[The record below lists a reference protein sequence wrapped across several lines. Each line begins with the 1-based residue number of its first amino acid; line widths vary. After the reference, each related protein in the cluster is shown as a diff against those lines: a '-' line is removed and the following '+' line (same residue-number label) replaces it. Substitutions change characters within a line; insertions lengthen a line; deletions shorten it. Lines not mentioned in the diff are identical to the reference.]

1 MLINAKLGLKM
12 KILKFLGIEPK
23 VTQKGSHK
31 KDFGFTSC
39 RSLGNVDF
47 ETVFT
52 NCLRLNTFQI
62 WLSKQIK
69 TFSNF
74 KTSQNHPK
82 SSFFRFQKNQ
92 GKIEI

>member
-1 MLINAKLGLKM
+1 MKL
-12 KILKFLGIEPK
+12 LKFLGIEPK

-62 WLSKQIK
+62 WPSKQIK
-69 TFSNF
+69 TFFLISRLLKTTQSRAFSNF
-74 KTSQNHPK
+74 KKIREKLK
-82 SSFFRFQKNQ
+82 SKM
-92 GKIEI
+92 